1 VGINPL
7 TSFTYK
13 DVGVNVTLKAPRVT
27 YTGDIIMELSV
38 ESSNRGRTSMRSEP
52 PVVGTRKVTRRPPA
66 RRRSNLLAGLL
77 RKMSESPQG
86 FPARFTRRFEAA
98 LPATTTDPQTDI
110 VMLLTPHIV
119 RTHEVTESD
128 LKPIYIGT
136 GANPN
141 LGGPPPLIGQP
152 AAPPAGEA
160 AAAPPGG
167 GAGAAIPGAP
177 KPGVPVAP
185 TPPTAPVGT
194 PVPGVIPPQPAVAQP
209 PAQPPGA
216 QPPPGAQ
223 ATPPAAQPPA
233 AQPAA
238 TPPAAAAAQPAA
250 ANVAQVMV
258 SSPSAELRVG
268 GGPYTVVVSISDASR
283 VSTVSFSMMFNPN
296 ILRVRGVN
304 QGSFMSQGG
313 LQVAFAQ
320 QVDSVAGRV
329 DITLTR
335 TGDTVGASGT
345 GSLAVVLFDAVA
357 AGKASLNVSGVATGP
372 GGTPIALK
380 VTPAEVTVR

>member
-1 VGINPL
+1 
-7 TSFTYK
+7 
-13 DVGVNVTLKAPRVT
+13 LKQLFS
-27 YTGDIIMELSV
+27 GNDNSIS
-38 ESSNRGRTSMRSEP
+38 
-52 PVVGTRKVTRRPPA
+52 
-66 RRRSNLLAGLL
+66 
-77 RKMSESPQG
+77 
-86 FPARFTRRFEAA
+86 
-98 LPATTTDPQTDI
+98 QTDI

-119 RTHEVTESD
+119 RTHEVTERD

-160 AAAPPGG
+160 GAAPQGG
-167 GAGAAIPGAP
+167 GAGAAVAGAP
-177 KPGVPVAP
+177 RPGVPVAP
-185 TPPTAPVGT
+185 TPPNAPVGT
-194 PVPGVIPPQPAVAQP
+194 PVPGVIPPQPAPVAQP
-209 PAQPPGA
+209 PAQPPAA

-223 ATPPAAQPPA
+223 ATPPGAPAAATPPAAAQPPA

-238 TPPAAAAAQPAA
+238 TPPAAATAQPAA
-250 ANVAQVMV
+250 ANVAQVLV
-258 SSPSAELRVG
+258 SSPSSEMRVS

-283 VSTVSFSMMFNPN
+283 VSTVSFSLTFNPN
-296 ILRVRGVN
+296 LLRVRGVN

-335 TGDTVGASGT
+335 TGDTVGASGV
-345 GSLAVVLFDAVA
+345 GSLALVLFDAVA
-357 AGKASLNVSGVATGP
+357 AGTATLNVNGVATGP